1 MEGSV
6 NAGVA
11 FVQDMVV
18 GRQKDI
24 GPASVYISGIFIRG
38 GKRRITGVWLAA
50 ERELHIGD
58 RDVRGLHPPA
68 DMFEERIITVLHLSR
83 MEHHVPD
90 DEHSHRIGRPV
101 KRNRRSQPLGRKHC
115 FQC

>member
-1 MEGSV
+1 MEGPV

-58 RDVRGLHPPA
+58 RDVRSLHSSTY
-68 DMFEERIITVLHLSR
+68 MLEKRIVTVLHLS
-83 MEHHVPD
+83 
-90 DEHSHRIGRPV
+90 
-101 KRNRRSQPLGRKHC
+101 
-115 FQC
+115 